1 MKTYFFTLKC
11 VMILF
16 IGILTN
22 ATFGQCTIGQPNISV
37 QAEAFSTISIV
48 EGTSTTLTS
57 PISGSSYQWT
67 LDGVNIS
74 GATSSSLIVNNF
86 SSSDVG
92 DYSVIVD
99 GVPLVNTVALG
110 IFSSSISDYDR
121 DRQALIDF
129 YNATNGPSW
138 IDNTNWLTGPME
150 TWKGV
155 KVENC
160 RVTEL
165 RLSSNNISGTIPASF
180 SNLTALKRINMSQN
194 NISGVLDIS
203 TMPDLLDII
212 VHNNDISDVVFGSNL
227 LLQRVYIYRNP
238 SFVTGK
244 TIDISTMH
252 QLIDFRVSGVGLS
265 DLRTSG
271 TYNNLLYFLI
281 QDNQISGTLDISNM
295 PNLRICNARD
305 NQFTDFNF
313 GTNPEL
319 SRLYFYNN
327 PVTPGRTMDISG
339 MRKLLD
345 FRVQGL
351 NLGQLIVSGTY
362 DEMLYFMIQEN
373 QISGTLDISNM
384 PNLRQCNARD
394 NQFTDFN
401 FGSNPELS
409 RLYFYN
415 NPVTPGRTMDISG
428 MRKLLDFRVH
438 GLNLGQL
445 IVSGAYNEMLY
456 FMIQENQISGTL
468 DISNMPNLRICN
480 ARDNQFT
487 DFNFGSNPELSRLYF
502 YNNPVTPGRPMDI
515 SGMRKLLDFR
525 VQGLGLSELIMS
537 GTYDEMLYFVIADNQ
552 FEGAL
557 DISNMPNIRL
567 CNARDN
573 FFDDL
578 VLPSNVFGAGRTL
591 NNLNVINNNL
601 HFDDLLPYNSTFDMF
616 NFYYSPQRDVPTEG
630 TGNTVSV
637 NVGGTGNVYTW
648 TPTGP
653 NTDSF
658 VATVEGLYSCAV
670 TNTTG
675 GSTGLGVPGLT
686 IRSIPRLVGA
696 PSARST
702 NDSSFDKG
710 FGSNEEIKAYPNPV
724 LEGNPIKID
733 LNLKKKKSLHFYIYN
748 LNGQKVKEFSIE
760 GMKGNQTF
768 QLNSEGLSA
777 GQYILTSEFGASKV
791 SQMIII
797 Q

>member
-37 QAEAFSTISIV
+37 QAEAFSNITIV
-48 EGTSTTLTS
+48 EGASTTLTS
-57 PISGSSYQWT
+57 PIAGAIYQWT
-67 LDGVNIS
+67 LNEIDIS
-74 GATSSSLIVNNF
+74 GATSSTLTITNF
-86 SSSDVG
+86 SNTDVG
-92 DYSVIVD
+92 DYNVIVD
-99 GVPLVNTVALG
+99 GVPLANTVALG

-121 DRQALIDF
+121 DRQALVEF
-129 YNATNGPSW
+129 YNSTNGSFW
-138 IDNTNWLTGPME
+138 FRNSNWLTDPME
-150 TWKGV
+150 TWEGV
-155 KVENC
+155 TVTNC
-160 RVTEL
+160 RVTGL
-165 RLSSNNISGTIPASF
+165 RLSNNNLNGPIPASF
-180 SNLTALKRINMSQN
+180 SNLTALKRINLSKN

-203 TMPDLLDII
+203 TMPDLLDVS
-212 VHNNDISDVVFGSNL
+212 VHNNDLSDVVFGSNL
-227 LLQRVYIYRNP
+227 LLQRVYIYQNP
-238 SFVTGK
+238 SFIAGK

-252 QLIDFRVSGVGLS
+252 QLTDFRASGLS
-265 DLRTSG
+265 LSGLTTSG
-271 TYNNLLYFLI
+271 TYNNLLYLI
-281 QDNQISGTLDISNM
+281 IPDNQISGILNISNM
-295 PNLRICNARD
+295 PNLRLCNARD

-313 GTNPEL
+313 GSNPEL

-327 PVTPGRTMDISG
+327 PVIPGRTMDISG

-351 NLGQLIVSGTY
+351 NLGRLIVSGTY
-362 DEMLYFMIQEN
+362 NEMLYFMIQEN

-438 GLNLGQL
+438 GLNLGRL
-445 IVSGAYNEMLY
+445 IVSGTYNEMFY

-468 DISNMPNLRICN
+468 DISNMPNLRQCN

-487 DFNFGSNPELSRLYF
+487 DFNFGSNSELSRLYF
-502 YNNPVTPGRPMDI
+502 YNNPVTPGRTMDI

-525 VQGLGLSELIMS
+525 VQGLGLSQLIMS

-552 FEGAL
+552 FEGTL
-557 DISNMPNIRL
+557 DISNMPNITL

-573 FFDDL
+573 LFDEL

-601 HFDDLLPYNSTFDMF
+601 HFNDLLPYSSVIGTF
-616 NFYYSPQRDVPTEG
+616 NFSYNPQRNVPTLVS
-630 TGNTVSV
+630 GNIVSV
-637 NVGGTGNVYTW
+637 NVGGGIDYTW
-648 TPTGP
+648 NPSGP
-653 NTDSF
+653 NASLFAVPSDGT
-658 VATVEGLYSCAV
+658 YSCDVRNSAIPNLV
-670 TNTTG
+670 IKSDPVFVSAPSRASVN
-675 GSTGLGVPGLT
+675 SSSINKGLGGINSVK
-686 IRSIPRLVGA
+686 I
-696 PSARST
+696 
-702 NDSSFDKG
+702 
-710 FGSNEEIKAYPNPV
+710 YPNPV
-724 LEGNPIKID
+724 QRSMPINADVVLSGDTSIRFV
-733 LNLKKKKSLHFYIYN
+733 LHTI
-748 LNGQKVKEFSIE
+748 NGQKVKEFTYE
-760 GMKGNQTF
+760 GKDGPNTF

-777 GQYILTSEFGASKV
+777 GQYILTSEFGAKKV
-791 SQMIII
+791 SSMIII